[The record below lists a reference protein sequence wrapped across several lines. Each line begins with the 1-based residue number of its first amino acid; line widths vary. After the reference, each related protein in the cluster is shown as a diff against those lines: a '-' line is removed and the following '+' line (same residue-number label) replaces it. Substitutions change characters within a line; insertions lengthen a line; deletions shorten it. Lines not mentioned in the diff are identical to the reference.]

1 MSTVK
6 LLTVIN
12 TDSSGVNYNNKQVGR
27 VEVAKLR
34 QRVDRKISL
43 EALPRHVNVYIPL
56 KYRLL
61 GVQLR
66 PKCLH

>member
-27 VEVAKLR
+27 VEFAKLR

-43 EALPRHVNVYIPL
+43 EACKRLHTSEIPASW
-56 KYRLL
+56 
-61 GVQLR
+61 G
-66 PKCLH
+66 

>member
-27 VEVAKLR
+27 VGFAKLR
-34 QRVDRKISL
+34 RRVDRKISL
-43 EALPRHVNVYIPL
+43 EAEPRHVNVHTPL
-56 KYRLL
+56 KYGLL
-61 GVQLR
+61 GVELR